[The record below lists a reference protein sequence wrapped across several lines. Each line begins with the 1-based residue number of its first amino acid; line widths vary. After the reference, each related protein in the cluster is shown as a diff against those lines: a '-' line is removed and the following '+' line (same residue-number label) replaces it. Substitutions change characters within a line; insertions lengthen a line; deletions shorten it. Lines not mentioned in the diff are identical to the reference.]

1 MQQQQRRTEEG
12 GSSSSSESAKK
23 QYRFPAIQLNGMEV
37 TPSDESLMLSE
48 SNRNAVVAACAGEG
62 GRRRV
67 QQQRLPPC
75 NTADKAMD
83 RMMAA
88 RVALK

>member
-1 MQQQQRRTEEG
+1 
-12 GSSSSSESAKK
+12 
-23 QYRFPAIQLNGMEV
+23 V

-48 SNRNAVVAACAGEG
+48 SNRNAVIVVAACAGQLQVEA
-62 GRRRV
+62 RV